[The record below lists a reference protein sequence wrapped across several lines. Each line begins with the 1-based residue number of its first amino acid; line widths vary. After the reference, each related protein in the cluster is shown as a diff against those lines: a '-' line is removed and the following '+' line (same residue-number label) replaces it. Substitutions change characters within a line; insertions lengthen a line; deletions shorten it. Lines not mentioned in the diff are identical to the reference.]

1 MEIKPSFFF
10 FKQTKPYP
18 SQWISEEKL
27 VYERLSSQKK
37 RLKFHITH
45 RMHRTAGGLSNDRE
59 EGLYKL
65 VQRPFLSIVNNAS
78 HGITHEIST
87 TT

>member
-1 MEIKPSFFF
+1 MDFRG
-10 FKQTKPYP
+10 
-18 SQWISEEKL
+18 KL

-37 RLKFHITH
+37 RLKIHITH

>member
-10 FKQTKPYP
+10 FKQNHIPLYGFQRK
-18 SQWISEEKL
+18 KL
-27 VYERLSSQKK
+27 VYEKLSSQK
-37 RLKFHITH
+37 RLKFHTQNAPNCRRIV
-45 RMHRTAGGLSNDRE
+45 NRE
-59 EGLYKL
+59 EELYQL

-78 HGITHEIST
+78 HGKSHVIST